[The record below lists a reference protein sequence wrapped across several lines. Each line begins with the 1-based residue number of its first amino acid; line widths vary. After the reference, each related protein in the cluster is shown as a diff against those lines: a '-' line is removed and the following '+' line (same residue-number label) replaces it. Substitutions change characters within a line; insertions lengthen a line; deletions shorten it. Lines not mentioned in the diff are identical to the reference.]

1 MGFWPSWAPDIYVVQ
16 TYMQPRH
23 PLTSNNEFFKKNNFN
38 KRTSGVVSPC
48 CAYTY
53 YVISH
58 CTIVWEGQKG
68 LFPTLQPYGPE
79 DGWNL
84 AGMGLQ
90 SNSTLPAWGH
100 MTQVLLTT
108 MFYPYCTPPHRLH
121 SAILLLT
128 WARWPQFLVP
138 WGKCLWFQSPGSC
151 WLLKCGGKRQAVVT
165 CHPNTC
171 EAEAGGLTA
180 T

>member
-68 LFPTLQPYGPE
+68 LFPTLQPFGPE

-108 MFYPYCTPPHRLH
+108 MFYPLLHTTTQITFSYPAANMGPVATISCTLGKVFVISEPRF
-121 SAILLLT
+121 LL
-128 WARWPQFLVP
+128 AVKM
-138 WGKCLWFQSPGSC
+138 WGKETGCSDLPS
-151 WLLKCGGKRQAVVT
+151 
-165 CHPNTC
+165 
-171 EAEAGGLTA
+171 
-180 T
+180 